1 MEHTV
6 DENANSAA
14 SRLRRPRVLT
24 PRDRRQEYKDRYTLA
39 LSMPIRWKKSSKTG
53 LPFETNETTIRN
65 NCEEV
70 KN

>member
-39 LSMPIRWKKSSKTG
+39 LSMPIRWKK
-53 LPFETNETTIRN
+53 
-65 NCEEV
+65 
-70 KN
+70 